1 MGRRT
6 IETQLAEK
14 DGRRWDDPVLPWR
27 FVDQVDSGFVES
39 VVASGLVSSSDEGRR
54 LSRKVRDYILFFST
68 HL

>member
-1 MGRRT
+1 
-6 IETQLAEK
+6 
-14 DGRRWDDPVLPWR
+14 
-27 FVDQVDSGFVES
+27 